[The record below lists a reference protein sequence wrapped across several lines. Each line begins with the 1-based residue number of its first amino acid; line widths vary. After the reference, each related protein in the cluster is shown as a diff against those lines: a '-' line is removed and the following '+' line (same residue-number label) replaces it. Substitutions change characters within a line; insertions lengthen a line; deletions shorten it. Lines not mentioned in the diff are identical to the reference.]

1 LCIADIS
8 GRFIKLNKAWE
19 TMLNIPLEELEGRS
33 SLDFVHPDDLQS
45 TLKALEKLDRQEK
58 VLNFV
63 NRYRCSDG
71 SYRHI
76 EWRSS
81 TKDSLVFATAR
92 DITVRL
98 QVEQQLKS
106 LIATK
111 DKFFSIMAH
120 DLRSPFNAILGLT
133 DLLLDELDTLNKDDI
148 RAVLS
153 SIQHEGQQTFALLE
167 NLLEWSRSQQGYL
180 KIAPETLSAK
190 SVATGAIEQL
200 KGAATIKHLLINCTI
215 AEEVQVYADT
225 HMLITILR
233 NLISNAIKFTPSG
246 GTITILAT
254 ENSKETVFMVS
265 DTGIGMTE
273 KHIEQLFDIGEK
285 VVTKGTNN
293 EKGTGLGLVLCK
305 DFVEKHG
312 GRIHVKNKPGLG
324 STFMFTL
331 PVKSVS

>member
-1 LCIADIS
+1 
-8 GRFIKLNKAWE
+8 
-19 TMLNIPLEELEGRS
+19 
-33 SLDFVHPDDLQS
+33 
-45 TLKALEKLDRQEK
+45 
-58 VLNFV
+58 
-63 NRYRCSDG
+63 
-71 SYRHI
+71 
-76 EWRSS
+76 
-81 TKDSLVFATAR
+81 
-92 DITVRL
+92 
-98 QVEQQLKS
+98 
-106 LIATK
+106 
-111 DKFFSIMAH
+111 
-120 DLRSPFNAILGLT
+120 
-133 DLLLDELDTLNKDDI
+133 
-148 RAVLS
+148 
-153 SIQHEGQQTFALLE
+153 
-167 NLLEWSRSQQGYL
+167 
-180 KIAPETLSAK
+180 LSAK

-200 KGAATIKHLLINCTI
+200 KGVATIKHLLINCTI